1 MTHEDRLKGAR
12 AYIAKLPPAVSGQG
26 GHPATYRTASI
37 LAHGFDLPYTD
48 AWELLEAWNRT
59 HCSPPWSEKD
69 LKHKL
74 NDAYV
79 KPHTNPKGW
88 LDNKSRAVGT
98 NGRMIFDP
106 KRIAEIAFGSVP
118 FTTADLL
125 MAAFKDDDIICITN
139 EAGQTEE
146 GRWFPASKG
155 MFLSRAEW
163 FTRFFGPSPVNK
175 VYFNDSE
182 AGAWVRINP
191 FTKDDFSGT
200 DTSVSSY
207 RHVLVEFDKLPKDE
221 QIAIFNQSNLP
232 ITALIDSGGKSVH
245 AWVKVDAQDKAEWEA
260 RRDAI
265 YEFLA
270 DHEPDP
276 QNKNPSRWSR
286 LGGIMRGENEQKI
299 LALNVGATDWDAWV
313 VWKDGQD
320 LPDELRMDE
329 LLSYDT
335 KNDPN
340 HVIGYGRWLCRG
352 GSLLITGQ
360 AGIGKS
366 SFTMQM
372 ACSFALGRELFGI
385 PTKRPLKIAVIQ
397 AENDIGDL
405 AEAFQGVTSAMEMTA
420 EERVLLNENLKFYTE
435 TTKTGAAFAEM
446 LRKIVVRNKL
456 DFVVCDPLLSYV
468 GGDMSKQEV
477 ASNFLRN
484 LIQPI
489 LKDTG
494 VILCF
499 IHHEGKPK
507 PKDQTDGQTFSDL
520 SYSGLGS
527 SELVN
532 WARAIINIRRESRE
546 LPEFSFNLTKRGK
559 LAGMRKPDGK
569 EALSIKLRHAEG
581 KVLWEV
587 APFVS
592 KFELLKVGQQ
602 YAHFGAKPS
611 TSRAAIIKE
620 LMDDYGL
627 DRAQSE
633 SVLKALVTNGVMSP
647 IKIGA
652 AMFYEGT
659 EIDSMS

>member
-1 MTHEDRLKGAR
+1 MTVNDRIEGAR
-12 AYIAKLPPAVSGQG
+12 RYLAKLPTAISGAG
-26 GHPATYRTASI
+26 GHPATYRAASI
-37 LAHGFDLPYTD
+37 LAHGFDLPYDD
-48 AWELLEAWNRT
+48 AWALLSEWNQS
-59 HCSPPWSEKD
+59 HCSPPWGERE
-69 LKHKL
+69 LRHKL

-88 LDNKSRAVGT
+88 LNQGQQRSVGT
-98 NGRMIFDP
+98 NGRMLFDP
-106 KRIAEIAFGSVP
+106 KKVAEIALGGVP
-118 FTTADLL
+118 ITTADLL
-125 MAAFKDDDIICITN
+125 LAAFKDDDVICITN
-139 EAGQTEE
+139 EAGESDD
-146 GRWFPASKG
+146 GRYFPASKG
-155 MFLSRAEW
+155 GFM
-163 FTRFFGPSPVNK
+163 TRRQWLDKFFGPEGNRN
-175 VYFNDSE
+175 YFNGKE
-182 AGAWVRINP
+182 QGAWVRINP
-191 FTKDDFSGT
+191 FTPGEYEGT
-200 DTSVSSY
+200 DAQVSAY
-207 RHVLVEFDKLPKDE
+207 RHVLVEFDRLKKEE
-221 QIAIFNQSNLP
+221 QVAIFHQSNLP

-245 AWVKVDAQDKAEWEA
+245 AWVRVDAADKAQWEE
-260 RRDAI
+260 RRNAV
-265 YEFLA
+265 YEFLG

-286 LGGIMRGENEQKI
+286 LGGVMRGDNEQRVI
-299 LALNVGATDWDAWV
+299 ALGVGASDWDTWV
-313 VWKDGQD
+313 NWKEGQG
-320 LPDELRMDE
+320 LPEELRMGT

-340 HVIGYGRWLCRG
+340 HVIGHGRWLCKG

-372 ACSFALGRELFGI
+372 ACSFAIGRELFGI
-385 PTKRPLKIAVIQ
+385 PTKRPLRIAVIQ

-405 AEAFQGVTSAMEMTA
+405 AEAFQGVTGSMDLNPA
-420 EERVLLNENLKFYTE
+420 ERQLLEENLKFFTE

-446 LRKIVVRNKL
+446 LRKIVVRHKL

-507 PKDQTDGQTFSDL
+507 PKEDTKGQTFSDM

-532 WARAIINIRRESRE
+532 WARAIINIRRESVE

-559 LAGMRKPDGK
+559 LAGMRKEDGK
-569 EALSIKLRHAEG
+569 ETLTLKLRHADG

-587 APFVS
+587 APPVS
-592 KFELLKVGQQ
+592 KFELLKVGAQ
-602 YAHFGAKPS
+602 YAHFSGKPS
-611 TSRAAIIKE
+611 TSRGEIIRELKE
-620 LMDDYGL
+620 DFGL
-627 DRAQSE
+627 DQEQAE
-633 SVLKALVTNGVMSP
+633 AVLKALVVNGMLEP
-647 IKIGA
+647 RKIGA
-652 AMFYEGT
+652 AMFYQGT
-659 EIDSMS
+659 QL